1 MAVRHLQENNLNL
14 LFFTSLNF
22 QSWLSFFRRPDLSNR
37 VVRSTR
43 PFLVVI
49 LILMAVLG
57 TYTNRFSLFSKHFTR
72 RRNAWLSSLP
82 LLTQQIFLVYWFDI
96 KHKYFLNLPT
106 YFRYFYSA
114 VSWFHIV
121 APLILGLTGYTIIIR
136 ISIIIT
142 IRYHQLTM
150 MKVRC
155 GQRIGL
161 VGSSQHKADNCSVSW
176 NCDAK
181 RWHCCTCPPGD

>member
-14 LFFTSLNF
+14 LLFTSLNF

-43 PFLVVI
+43 PFLVII

-72 RRNAWLSSLP
+72 RWNAWLSSLP

-96 KHKYFLNLPT
+96 NLNTSLNLPT
-106 YFRYFYSA
+106 YLQIFLFGCVLVPHCSSA
-114 VSWFHIV
+114 DTWPNWVHHHDPNQYYHHHPLPSINDNHLMMIIDQGTLRAADWPGWLVS
-121 APLILGLTGYTIIIR
+121 T
-136 ISIIIT
+136 
-142 IRYHQLTM
+142 
-150 MKVRC
+150 
-155 GQRIGL
+155 
-161 VGSSQHKADNCSVSW
+161 
-176 NCDAK
+176 
-181 RWHCCTCPPGD
+181 